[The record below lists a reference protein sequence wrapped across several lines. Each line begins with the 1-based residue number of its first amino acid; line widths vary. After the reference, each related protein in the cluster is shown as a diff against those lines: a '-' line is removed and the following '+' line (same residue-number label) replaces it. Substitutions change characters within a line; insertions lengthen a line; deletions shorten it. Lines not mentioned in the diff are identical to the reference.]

1 MKPLVAM
8 KVLLVFGSFAA
19 WSNPAVAQNAGL
31 QTGKGIGS
39 ASSPGSKPGRS
50 PQQVS
55 GKFQSVCITERGL
68 RCNVISGVPI
78 LPDSICHCGPS
89 VGATLSPSQP

>member
-8 KVLLVFGSFAA
+8 KVLLVFGSLAA
-19 WSNPAVAQNAGL
+19 SSYPATAQTAGT

-39 ASSPGSKPGRS
+39 ASSKPARGS
-50 PQQVS
+50 QQLS
-55 GKFQSVCITERGL
+55 GKFQSVCVTERGL

-78 LPDSICHCGPS
+78 IPDSICHCGQT